1 MVGDGGW
8 TLTIFVTDLQVERT
22 LRVRG
27 DLHIGGVMIRLV
39 DELDIAMDWSDHA
52 MWWPEKNI
60 WLDKTRFTLDQYNIT
75 ADAVIHFTPMHKTL
89 RIQLPDLR
97 YIDCSVDFSI
107 KTFNASV
114 NLCKE
119 LGIRH
124 PEELS
129 LCKPLSTE
137 DLKQN
142 YQESVMRRRQLA
154 TPTKEGNT
162 ANGERI
168 DTNTYVVNSS
178 LNGRSAFLDVSG
190 GGGGGGLDGGGSL
203 NGTMRSGPR
212 TPSAHHKNGSTYH
225 SNPGTL
231 QKGNGHS
238 PFSNGNGHHAANG
251 NGNHANGGGGNRMN
265 TTSDS
270 LGDISLTATSPTPSL
285 EAKLSQLHPKGLVER
300 ARMNVG
306 WLDSSLSIMEQGVRE
321 FDCLWLRFK
330 YCSFYDLNPKIDAV
344 RINQIYEQ
352 AKWQILNEEIECTEE
367 EMLLFAALQLQVVLQ
382 SNVPQQNEFEEEDDD
397 VDAALSEL
405 QVSLEGTV
413 TNHNGDTTQIPKL
426 SDYLRYFKP
435 KRFTLK
441 SFKSLFFVC
450 HDLTLTAYKNADS
463 ANSGNRAGM
472 VFQINLKGCE
482 VTPDIN
488 LSQRKYQIKLEIP
501 SAEGMT
507 EMWLRCNS
515 ESQYAKWM
523 AACRMAA
530 KGKSMADSGY
540 DSEVKSIQAFLSM
553 QHPASQPVINPASID
568 VSQLED
574 YVAPRFLRK
583 MKSRKTC
590 VANCLPEK
598 PLRQRILEAHTN
610 FKDLNLLEAKMN
622 FLKAWQSL
630 PDYGVSLFVVR
641 FLGEKKEELLGVAS
655 NKIMRL
661 TLNSGDHIKTWRFST
676 MKAWNVNWETKHMMI
691 QFDDDKNVVFNCLS
705 ADCKVVHEFIG
716 GYIFLSMRSKDTNQN
731 LNEEMFHK
739 LTGGWG

>member
-1 MVGDGGW
+1 MMKNQIGIHTQMGIPGDRGIVEHGGTW
-8 TLTIFVTDLQVERT
+8 TLNVFVTDLQVERN

-27 DLHIGGVMIRLV
+27 DMHVGGVMIRLV

-52 MWWPEKNI
+52 MWWPDRNI
-60 WLDKTRFTLDQYNIT
+60 WLDKTRWTLDQYNIT

-89 RIQLPDLR
+89 RVQLPDLR
-97 YIDCSVDFSI
+97 YIDCNVDFSI

-124 PEELS
+124 SEELS
-129 LCKPLSTE
+129 LCKPLSGD

-142 YQESVMRRRQLA
+142 YQDSTIRKQHTRP
-154 TPTKEGNT
+154 PTKEGNT
-162 ANGERI
+162 GERI
-168 DTNTYVVNSS
+168 DTNTYVVNTST
-178 LNGRSAFLDVSG
+178 LGPDARNGSRMMHNLDVTDNG
-190 GGGGGGLDGGGSL
+190 GGGSL
-203 NGTMRSGPR
+203 NGTMKGPR
-212 TPSAHHKNGSTYH
+212 TPSTHHKNGSTYH

-231 QKGNGHS
+231 QKGHYSPHTPNGR
-238 PFSNGNGHHAANG
+238 NGHHSNYMG
-251 NGNHANGGGGNRMN
+251 
-265 TTSDS
+265 SES
-270 LGDISLTATSPTPSL
+270 LGDISLTTSPTPSV
-285 EAKLSQLHPKGLVER
+285 EAKMSLLHPKGLVER

-321 FDCLWLRFK
+321 FDCLLLRFK
-330 YCSFYDLNPKIDAV
+330 YFSFYDLNPKVDAV

-352 AKWQILNEEIECTEE
+352 AKWQILNEEIDCTEE
-367 EMLLFAALQLQVVLQ
+367 EMLLFSALQLQVVLQ
-382 SNVPQQNEFEEEDDD
+382 SNVPQPDELYEEDDD

-405 QVSLEGTV
+405 QVSLEGSV
-413 TNHNGDTTQIPKL
+413 VNGNGDTTQIPKL
-426 SDYLRYFKP
+426 ADYLRYFKP

-450 HDLTLTAYKNADS
+450 HDLTLTAYKSAES
-463 ANSGNRAGM
+463 ANAMRDVA
-472 VFQINLKGCE
+472 FQVNLKGCE

-553 QHPASQPVINPASID
+553 QHPATQPVINPASID
-568 VSQLED
+568 MNQLED

-583 MKSRKTC
+583 MKSR
-590 VANCLPEK
+590 
-598 PLRQRILEAHTN
+598 LRQRILEAHTN
-610 FKDLNLLEAKMN
+610 VKDLNLLEAKMN

-641 FLGEKKEELLGVAS
+641 FYGEKKEELLGVAS

-661 TLNSGDHIKTWRFST
+661 TLGAGDHIKTWRFST

-691 QFDDDKNVVFNCLS
+691 QFDDDKNVIFNCLS

-716 GYIFLSMRSKDTNQN
+716 GYIFLSMRSKETNQN

-739 LTGGWG
+739 LTGGWV